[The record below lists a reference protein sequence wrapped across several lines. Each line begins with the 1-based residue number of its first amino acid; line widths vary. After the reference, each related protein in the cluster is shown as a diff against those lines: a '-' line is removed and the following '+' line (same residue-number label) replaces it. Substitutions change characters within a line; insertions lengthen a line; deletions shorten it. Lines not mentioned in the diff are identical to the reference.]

1 MLRERSSDIP
11 SFFEHPIYSNFKMYS
26 LLILL
31 FLFWFTTIHPKYF
44 CKRHFSWKFQVLRE
58 RSSDSTL
65 YIAFWKCV
73 IFWFYI
79 FYFNCQYS
87 AKILLEKSFFL
98 EILVAPRK
106 KQWYSFFRGASCIS
120 HFQDLYSPDS
130 TFSILIYDDLPTV
143 VLQKSFFLEIL
154 SVPQEKQWYCIFC
167 GTSYIYQFQ
176 IVKFPNSSFFYFVL
190 SFIYL
195 FLSFFNQNVSE
206 RFIYSGNFYAP
217 PKEQWYWF
225 FYGPPCI

>member
-1 MLRERSSDIP
+1 MIFLLSSSTLYTAISKCIVSWFFFFYFDLPRFTQNISAKDIFP
-11 SFFEHPIYSNFKMYS
+11 GNFRCCGKEAVIFFLS
-26 LLILL
+26 L
-31 FLFWFTTIHPKYF
+31 
-44 CKRHFSWKFQVLRE
+44 
-58 RSSDSTL
+58 STL

-143 VLQKSFFLEIL
+143 VLQKLFFLEIL

-167 GTSYIYQFQ
+167 GTSYIYQFP

-206 RFIYSGNFYAP
+206 RFIYSGNFYAQ

-225 FYGPPCI
+225 FYGAPCI